1 MNQTERLAAL
11 SRRQFLKLS
20 AVAGGAGLLA
30 ACAAPA
36 AAPSQPAS
44 GEAAAPPASGPVNL
58 VVWYQDWDG
67 ANRIMDGAKAQREE
81 ANPEVTIELT
91 PIGYSDLFAKLLP
104 AIASGTEGDILMM
117 YTDWV
122 VGTDVSQVFLD
133 LTDVTGGTAAM
144 EETMWPAAFTA
155 LDAPEGKIFYLP
167 WLAGIRGAVLTV
179 NTEQLAE
186 QGIDHTAFGS
196 WEEVVEAGKA
206 LTEKNADGKIVR
218 AGYSIRS
225 SQYPLLWSLIWQMGG
240 EFFDRE
246 SGQWMHSTEIGEQA
260 AQLLYDVYHTHQT
273 CDFDLYQSEF
283 EAVSQ
288 KLVSIWGDG
297 AWTASV
303 QNDSA
308 GVPADNLVTPRL
320 ANAVADVLYPQ
331 HIAGW
336 GLSKRLAD
344 TGNKLDAA
352 LEFAQF
358 IVGPDSLIQA
368 FDSYSGV
375 CMTKTVYEDPRIEAV
390 KYGLM
395 SKRVAEGMWPIARFA
410 GDHVANHGP
419 ASTEFE
425 RALRQEISITEA
437 LANMDAYLQDQEDQ
451 ARERIRGA

>member
-352 LEFAQF
+352 LAFAQF

-375 CMTKTVYEDPRIEAV
+375 CMTKTVYEDPRIETV

-395 SKRVAEGMWPIARFA
+395 SKRVAEGMWPIARFS